1 MSRAPHIVVVD
12 DEPDLRLGMQ
22 DYLQRQGYRVSVADG
37 AAALR
42 ALLARQPADLVIL
55 DVRMPGE
62 DGIAVARQLRS
73 TSPIG
78 IIMVTSLDDAVDRV
92 VGLEV
97 GADDYVA
104 KPFDPRELLARVR
117 SVLRRTSASVPP
129 TPPGPRGVPFGRC
142 RVDLERRR
150 VEDETGREVP
160 VTRMELDLIEVLL
173 RHPDQVLSRDRLL
186 DLAHR
191 GDTVPFDR
199 SIDVRIAR
207 LRAKI
212 EVDPAQ
218 PQVIRTVH
226 GMGYVYVPRHG

>member
-1 MSRAPHIVVVD
+1 MTGVPHIVVVD
-12 DEPDLRLGMQ
+12 DEPDLRLSVQ

-42 ALLARQPADLVIL
+42 ALLANEAVDLVIL

-73 TSPIG
+73 ASPIG
-78 IIMVTSLDDAVDRV
+78 IIMVTSLGDTVDRV

-117 SVLRRTSASVPP
+117 SVLRRTSASAPSVLS
-129 TPPGPRGVPFGRC
+129 GPRGVPFGRC

-150 VEDETGREVP
+150 VEDETGRQIP
-160 VTRMELDLIEVLL
+160 VTRMEFDLIEALL

-191 GDTVPFDR
+191 GDAAPFDR

-212 EVDPAQ
+212 EVDPTQ

-226 GMGYVYVPRHG
+226 GMGYVYVPRQS

>member
-1 MSRAPHIVVVD
+1 MPHIIVVD
-12 DEPDLRLGMQ
+12 DEPDLRLSVQ

-37 AAALR
+37 AEALR
-42 ALLARQPADLVIL
+42 VLLASQPADLVIL

-73 TSPIG
+73 GSSIG
-78 IIMVTSLDDAVDRV
+78 IIMLTSLDDMVDRV
-92 VGLEV
+92 VGLEI

-129 TPPGPRGVPFGRC
+129 MPSGPRGVSFGRC

-160 VTRMELDLIEVLL
+160 VTGMEFNLIEVLL

-186 DLAHR
+186 DLAHP
-191 GDTVPFDR
+191 GDVAPFDR

-218 PQVIRTVH
+218 PRVIRTVH
-226 GMGYVYVPRHG
+226 GMGYVYVPR

>member
-1 MSRAPHIVVVD
+1 MTRPARIVVVD
-12 DEPDLRLGMQ
+12 DEPDLRLSVQ

-42 ALLARQPADLVIL
+42 ALLANEAVDLVIL

-73 TSPIG
+73 ASPIG
-78 IIMVTSLDDAVDRV
+78 IIMVTSLGDTVDRV

-117 SVLRRTSASVPP
+117 SVLRRTSASAPSVLS
-129 TPPGPRGVPFGRC
+129 GPRGVPFGRC
-142 RVDLERRR
+142 RVDLERRH
-150 VEDETGREVP
+150 VEDETGRQIP
-160 VTRMELDLIEVLL
+160 VTRMEFDLIEALL

-191 GDTVPFDR
+191 GDAAPFDR

-212 EVDPAQ
+212 EVDPTQ

-226 GMGYVYVPRHG
+226 GMGYVYVPRQS

>member
-1 MSRAPHIVVVD
+1 MTWVPHIVVVD
-12 DEPDLRLGMQ
+12 DEPDLRLGVQ
-22 DYLQRQGYRVSVADG
+22 DYLQRQSYRVSVADG
-37 AAALR
+37 AESLR
-42 ALLARQPADLVIL
+42 ALLASEPADLVIL

-62 DGIAVARQLRS
+62 DGIAIARQLRS
-73 TSPIG
+73 ASSIG
-78 IIMVTSLDDAVDRV
+78 IIMLTSLDDTVDRI
-92 VGLEV
+92 VGLEI

-117 SVLRRTSASVPP
+117 SVLRRTSTSVQPIQS
-129 TPPGPRGVPFGRC
+129 GPRGVPFGRC

-150 VEDETGREVP
+150 VEDETGREVQ
-160 VTRMELDLIEVLL
+160 VTGMEFNLIEVLL

-191 GDTVPFDR
+191 GDAVPFDR

-226 GMGYVYVPRHG
+226 GMGYVYVPG